1 VRGADVRI
9 NISMREEQLHHLSV
23 PVHRRHAQRILFHHH
38 VNPHTRE
45 VGQVAGYTLV
55 WVCPATTIAQQSL
68 NLRDLTCRRG
78 VEENVR
84 QSIVRPRPRCPRVV
98 VHAVVH
104 DVSQAHDQDGSK
116 ASTAPAP

>member
-23 PVHRRHAQRILFHHH
+23 PVHRRHAQRILFHH
-38 VNPHTRE
+38 
-45 VGQVAGYTLV
+45 QVSKPKSINRAFAGYTLV

-68 NLRDLTCRRG
+68 NHRDLTCRRG

-84 QSIVRPRPRCPRVV
+84 QSIVRPSPCYPRVV
-98 VHAVVH
+98 AHAVVH
-104 DVSQAHDQDGSK
+104 DVCQAHDQDGSK